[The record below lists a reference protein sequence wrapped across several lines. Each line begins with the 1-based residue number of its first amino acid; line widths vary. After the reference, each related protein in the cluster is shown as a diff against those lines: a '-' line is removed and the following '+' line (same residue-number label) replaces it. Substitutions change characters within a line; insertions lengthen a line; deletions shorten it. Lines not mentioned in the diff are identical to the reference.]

1 MKTLTVPTASKLVLL
16 AFALAAPAM
25 NPTSARS
32 DDRRKDEAGDRTDD
46 RTDEKSDPVPP
57 IVCDDDGD
65 KKTQRTGS
73 GEADRRRS
81 PPPHDPG
88 RCVDPAPPE

>member
-1 MKTLTVPTASKLVLL
+1 MKTLTPTASKLVLL

-25 NPTSARS
+25 NPTSARA
-32 DDRRKDEAGDRTDD
+32 DDRRKDESGDHTDE
-46 RTDEKSDPVPP
+46 RTDEKSEPLPP

-65 KKTQRTGS
+65 KKIEQIES
-73 GEADRRRS
+73 ADARRS